1 MPAEYDFYKNP
12 IPPGSKRKPRL
23 HARIVTNGTIS
34 TEELAEE
41 IHGRSTLT
49 TADIHATLISLSKMI
64 TEHLRRGDRVH
75 INGLG
80 YLQMTLQCPPVKY
93 PKEIRGGTFQVGS
106 LPTGDSLEGCTE
118 NNPLRT
124 HHTEKSFCQL
134 FRNRSGQPAD
144 RIFSRS
150 SIHQPGKISGSV
162 LLHQRNGQ
170 SQTGQ
175 TGAGRETQKGRVI
188 PFSGVRTGSRE
199 LQKITKV
206 KR

>member
-49 TADIHATLISLSKMI
+49 TADIHATLIALSKMI

-93 PKEIRGGTFQVGS
+93 PKEIRAESVHFKSVAFRPEIALKDALKTTHFIRTTRKNHSASYSEIEV
-106 LPTGDSLEGCTE
+106 DSLLTGYFLDH
-118 NNPLRT
+118 P
-124 HHTEKSFCQL
+124 
-134 FRNRSGQPAD
+134 
-144 RIFSRS
+144 
-150 SIHQPGKISGSV
+150 SI
-162 LLHQRNGQ
+162 
-170 SQTGQ
+170 
-175 TGAGRETQKGRVI
+175 
-188 PFSGVRTGSRE
+188 SRE
-199 LQKITKV
+199 KFQDLCCFTKGTANRRLAKLV
-206 KR
+206 QEGKLRKEGLYRFPVYAPVPGNYRK

>member
-93 PKEIRGGTFQVGS
+93 PKEIRAESVHFKSVAFRPEIALKDALKTTHFVRTTRKNHS
-106 LPTGDSLEGCTE
+106 ASYSEIEVDNLLTGYFLDHPGITE
-118 NNPLRT
+118 NNKGET
-124 HHTEKSFCQL
+124 
-134 FRNRSGQPAD
+134 SGFTLTSCSPGHYIKVTGEGYTGYH
-144 RIFSRS
+144 RIKRRKICRPVI
-150 SIHQPGKISGSV
+150 SIQ
-162 LLHQRNGQ
+162 
-170 SQTGQ
+170 
-175 TGAGRETQKGRVI
+175 
-188 PFSGVRTGSRE
+188 
-199 LQKITKV
+199 
-206 KR
+206 